1 MVVIAQKRKGLRR
14 MDTTTADRLTELHEE
29 MAQNKKEIQQI
40 ENRMKRMA
48 QAQNHTERKI
58 RTRRLI
64 ERGAIVESLIPDSDA
79 LTNEQIKTIL
89 EAALKKNTSHD

>member
-1 MVVIAQKRKGLRR
+1 
-14 MDTTTADRLTELHEE
+14 MDKPTADRLTELHEE

-64 ERGAIVESLIPDSDA
+64 ERGAIVESLIPDSET
-79 LTNEQIKTIL
+79 LTNEQFKAIL
-89 EAALKKNTSHD
+89 EASLKKNVAQN